1 MDTIL
6 SDTEIQIVREAAE
19 NGSGNAC
26 YRLGEH
32 YYALSRKEDALE
44 WYKKAVEC
52 EAYNPCAY
60 FNIGYAYQHG
70 EGTAVD
76 MTEACRWYQRG
87 AEAGVPQ
94 ALYNLA
100 YFYQNGLVVHQDYD
114 KAIYYATAAANEMSR
129 RMTQFYE
136 VQERYKKLDELD
148 RQILDLEEA
157 LKQAQ
162 DKNIELQARAEAAE
176 GDALVWRNT
185 AETEGKKRWEEK
197 TAYEEKIRCLEEQAA
212 EADKEKDRAD
222 VPKMKFCIR
231 CGREQ
236 KASNKF
242 CIYCGRTW

>member
-6 SDTEIQIVREAAE
+6 SDTEIQTVKDAAE
-19 NGSGNAC
+19 NGSGDAC

-32 YYALSRKEDALE
+32 YYALSRKEEALE

-52 EAYNPCAY
+52 EVYNPCVY

-76 MTEACRWYQRG
+76 MAEACRWYQRG

-100 YFYQNGLVVHQDYD
+100 YFYQNGLVVHRDYN

-129 RMTQFYE
+129 QMTWVYE
-136 VQERYKKLDELD
+136 ARERYKKLDVMD
-148 RQILDLEEA
+148 RQIRDLEESQ
-157 LKQAQ
+157 KQLR
-162 DKNIELQARAEAAE
+162 DENTKLRARAEKAE
-176 GDALVWRNT
+176 QDALTWRNT
-185 AETEGKKRWEEK
+185 AEAEEKKRLEEK
-197 TAYEEKIRCLEEQAA
+197 TAYEETIRRLEEPA
-212 EADKEKDRAD
+212 ADKNGEEGSASI
-222 VPKMKFCIR
+222 PKTKFCIR

-242 CIYCGRTW
+242 CVYCGKTW